1 MAKSNV
7 RVGLTEHEAEACYR
21 LFERLHASKSAQ
33 DLFVAIDGGAGD
45 FRRIYQVLEKIEKAR
60 QREVRKL
67 ADYRAMPI
75 EPMAAEK

>member
-7 RVGLTEHEAEACYR
+7 RVGLTEQEAEACYR

-45 FRRIYQVLEKIEKAR
+45 FRRIYQVLEVEKAR
-60 QREVRKL
+60 QREVQKHQQ
-67 ADYRAMPI
+67 YRASISEMR
-75 EPMAAEK
+75 AR